1 VRRIPRFV
9 LLGLVLALTPMLVEA
24 APGTGGTTTPG
35 DTGNA
40 SPPLLRWDLLRS
52 TIYKPPTAVIWPKGL
67 ESYDGKK
74 VRLEGY
80 LMPRFNYQDP
90 EDLLLSGLHPR
101 SIFCGPTDMTALVEV
116 TYPGYQPTEWPELPV
131 EITGTFHLSQS
142 PRNLFY
148 LYHVFVD
155 SMRVLRIWE
164 QDFPGAVDEL
174 QQAEDEGR

>member
-1 VRRIPRFV
+1 M
-9 LLGLVLALTPMLVEA
+9 LVLVPVLVA
-24 APGTGGTTTPG
+24 AATGDNDAKSPA
-35 DTGNA
+35 DSGNGA
-40 SPPLLRWDLLRS
+40 PPLLRWDLLRA

-67 ESYDGKK
+67 EEYDGKK

-90 EDLLLSGLHPR
+90 GDLLLSGLHPR

-116 TYPGYQPTEWPELPV
+116 TYPGYQPAEWPELPV
-131 EITGTFHLSQS
+131 EITGTFHLSKS

-155 SMRVLRIWE
+155 SMHVLRRWE